1 MWLISSTHRCRTGT
15 LKTQQKHILGETETT
30 SSSESEVMGV
40 LDTCAKYFLWDHNF
54 IFNVWIIMT
63 FEVIRPPLKPLLRS
77 SLYIRFSCTCSNF
90 KTYISLSWIHLKIED
105 THYFFKFSFM
115 KDEFLVCIDEKHG

>member
-1 MWLISSTHRCRTGT
+1 
-15 LKTQQKHILGETETT
+15 
-30 SSSESEVMGV
+30 
-40 LDTCAKYFLWDHNF
+40 
-54 IFNVWIIMT
+54 MT
-63 FEVIRPPLKPLLRS
+63 FEVIRPPIKPLLRS

-115 KDEFLVCIDEKHG
+115 KDEFLVCIDELAKIDNFKNNIDSITIDLLNAVLSFRLFLQQV

>member
-1 MWLISSTHRCRTGT
+1 
-15 LKTQQKHILGETETT
+15 
-30 SSSESEVMGV
+30 
-40 LDTCAKYFLWDHNF
+40 
-54 IFNVWIIMT
+54 MT

-115 KDEFLVCIDEKHG
+115 KDEFLVVRLEKMGDCENNIDSIFIDLLNAVLSFRLFLQQV